1 MVLEKKS
8 LYSRVYKVAE
18 RLNMKQTKV
27 AEVVNSYFTECRN
40 DLFEGRVVRILGFAT
55 LVPDVVLDEFVCTTA
70 MYCKR
75 VSNTVGITYFTVREV
90 MREYFDSCKE
100 ELFEC
105 RTVDFR
111 RLVHIYPVSDGE
123 KICNVHAA
131 ISVTVKADMKNI
143 SSGVTSA
150 RAHICKVLKSEL
162 QQVKLL
168 EVSS

>member
-1 MVLEKKS
+1 MVMEKKS
-8 LYSRVYKVAE
+8 SYSRAYRVAE
-18 RLNMKQTKV
+18 RLNMTQTKV
-27 AEVVNSYFTECRN
+27 AEVVNTYFSECRN
-40 DLFEGRVVRILGFAT
+40 DLFEGKIVRIIGFAT

-75 VSNTVGITYFTVREV
+75 VSDIIGVTYFTVREV
-90 MREYFDSCKE
+90 MREYFEGCKE

-111 RLVHIYPVSDGE
+111 RLVRIYPIHDDE
-123 KICNVHAA
+123 KICNVHAS
-131 ISVTVKADMKNI
+131 ISVTIKADIEKF
-143 SSGVTSA
+143 SSGVTSV

-162 QQVKLL
+162 QQVKIA